1 MAGVESLTT
10 FLNLVKSNL
19 GHSVRD
25 DHLASNLDL
34 IDTEFSDIDDRV
46 KILKGA
52 LTAGLVNAFAIAVQN
67 PESVD
72 CHVLQIVI
80 EVETAGGTATAVL
93 DVDVVASATATA
105 DTIIDGLDLNAA
117 AISSSIN
124 VSDSGTNGDEKVH
137 LWDAAGGTNDYI
149 TGKILVEAASDL
161 VGNYYIYY
169 TKVA

>member
-10 FLNLVKSNL
+10 FLNLVKSSL

-34 IDTEFSDIDDRV
+34 IDAEFLDIDDRV

-52 LTAGLVNAFAIAVQN
+52 LTAGLVNTFAMVVQN

-72 CHVLQIVI
+72 CHVLQVVI
-80 EVETAGGTATAVL
+80 EIETAGGTATAVL
-93 DVDVVASATATA
+93 DVDVVALVTDTA
-105 DTIIDGLDLNAA
+105 DTIIDGLDLDVA

-137 LWDAAGGTNDYI
+137 LWNAAGGVNDYI
-149 TGKILVEAASDL
+149 TGKILTEAASDL